1 MNSHGKVRKKNIMTF
16 VTMNNF
22 GIPIKNEKNEFIE
35 YTVIRS
41 TQLIQQLESKSNFLC
56 SFEIDYFK
64 NLPRASRNLQ
74 PISHSNKIDLT
85 TASNLGVLA
94 NKVQAVCGIVSVT
107 EAPKFIYI
115 LKDVSEGDRLFMRL
129 LDINFITDA
138 FRFNPIQEDKVNALE
153 DARYTFW
160 IAKIGFMGI
169 GILSKENTNEIKRK
183 IQDNFLL
190 LSDILATYLKEKCV
204 PKGAKNLISA
214 FHDEIKNCLAQSN
227 YNAIEDVIAMLCEI
241 YFRIPTSDSETSS

>member
-64 NLPRASRNLQ
+64 NLPRALRNLQ

-85 TASNLGVLA
+85 TASNLGVLS
-94 NKVQAVCGIVSVT
+94 NNVQTVCGIVSLT
-107 EAPKFIYI
+107 
-115 LKDVSEGDRLFMRL
+115 
-129 LDINFITDA
+129 
-138 FRFNPIQEDKVNALE
+138 
-153 DARYTFW
+153 
-160 IAKIGFMGI
+160 
-169 GILSKENTNEIKRK
+169 
-183 IQDNFLL
+183 
-190 LSDILATYLKEKCV
+190 
-204 PKGAKNLISA
+204 
-214 FHDEIKNCLAQSN
+214 
-227 YNAIEDVIAMLCEI
+227 
-241 YFRIPTSDSETSS
+241 

>member
-1 MNSHGKVRKKNIMTF
+1 
-16 VTMNNF
+16 MNNF
-22 GIPIKNEKNEFIE
+22 EIPIKNEKNEFIE

-41 TQLIQQLESKSNFLC
+41 TQPIQQLESKSNFLC

-64 NLPRASRNLQ
+64 DLPRASKNLQ
-74 PISHSNKIDLT
+74 SISQSNKINLT

-94 NKVQAVCGIVSVT
+94 NKVQTVCGITSVT
-107 EAPKFIYI
+107 KAPKFIYV
-115 LKDVSEGDRLFMRL
+115 LKDISEGDRLFMRF

-160 IAKIGFMGI
+160 LAKIGFMGI
-169 GILSKENTNEIKRK
+169 GKLSKEKTNEIEKK

-190 LSDILATYLKEKCV
+190 LSDILSAYLKEKCV
-204 PKGAKNLISA
+204 SKSAKHLISA
-214 FHDEIKNCLAQSN
+214 FHDEIKNCLTQSK

-241 YFRIPTSDSETSS
+241 HFRIPTSDSEISS